1 MNLQGLPLFQQLT
14 THESKLL
21 RQWITCKAQNPWL
34 LPKLAEMALE
44 LKRLGHT
51 RYSMKGI
58 FEALRWETRYT
69 TDDLGLKIN
78 NNYTAFAARDLMR
91 LHPELEGFFAL
102 REQKPHGNFGQIH

>member
-1 MNLQGLPLFQQLT
+1 MNLQELPLFQQLSMQ
-14 THESKLL
+14 ESKLL
-21 RQWITCKAQNPWL
+21 RQWMTCKTQNPWL

-44 LKRLGHT
+44 LKRLGHA

-78 NNYTAFAARDLMR
+78 NNYTAFAARDLMQ
-91 LHPELEGFFAL
+91 LYPELNGFFAL